1 MVVNTSSKEKPV
13 EISLKESFITL
24 FKVDPDY
31 LTSVGSYIHI
41 GKALINGAVD
51 LTQVI
56 TDSKELTPLPE
67 DDGLQIIDYVK
78 GDCEWWYFDIN
89 DYKSGCF
96 LKIVLH
102 VGTDPLRTRVFPQL
116 AISVNTPEKSESFIH
131 PFVNEELIADTQQ
144 CNLSIRD
151 AVIIWVEYT
160 DHPVYFIKIDI
171 PGYKCNFK
179 FTGEGEGWKPFG
191 KKIPY
196 QSGIKKV
203 DFSWLVPIPKARV
216 EGDFYYKD
224 KQYNLF
230 GATGY
235 HDHNYVRPDRK
246 NPLHLDD
253 LAIKWHWGKSYAG
266 SYTVIFADIY
276 CRTNSTLA
284 LMVSE
289 QNKIIYSSN
298 NLIECSVLSYGFDEY
313 VKVSYPAALHIKSL
327 DVQFP
332 FQAEFVFD
340 KILDRK
346 DLLEGINPVLKFF
359 IKKLIAKPVYH
370 GILSKVR
377 LNIKNN
383 NLEGSGNFETMV
395 FREK

>member
-1 MVVNTSSKEKPV
+1 M
-13 EISLKESFITL
+13 

-56 TDSKELTPLPE
+56 TDPKELTLLPE
-67 DDGLQIIDYVK
+67 DDGLQIVDYVK
-78 GDCEWWYFDIN
+78 GDFEWWYFDIN

-102 VGTDPLRTRVFPQL
+102 VGTDPLRTRVFPQI
-116 AISVNTPEKSESFIH
+116 AISVNTPEKSESFFH
-131 PFVNEELIADTQQ
+131 PFVIEELKADTQQ
-144 CNLSIRD
+144 CNITVRD
-151 AVIIWVEYT
+151 ALKIWEEFN

-179 FTGEGEGWKPFG
+179 FTGEVEGWKPFG

-196 QSGIKKV
+196 QSGKKKV
-203 DFSWLVPIPKARV
+203 DFSWIIPIPKARV
-216 EGDFYYKD
+216 EGDFFYKD
-224 KQYNLF
+224 KQYNLT

-235 HDHNYVRPDRK
+235 HDHNYIKPDRK

-253 LAIKWHWGKSYAG
+253 LAIKWYWGKSYAG
-266 SYTVIFADIY
+266 RYTVIFADIY
-276 CRTNSTLA
+276 CRTNRTLS
-284 LMVSE
+284 LMVAE

-298 NLIECSVLSYGFDEY
+298 NLIDCSVLSFGFDED
-313 VKVSYPAALHIKSL
+313 VKVTYPATLKIKSL

-332 FQAEFVFD
+332 FQAEFDFD

-346 DLLEGINPVLKFF
+346 DLLEGVNPVLKFF
-359 IKKLIAKPVYH
+359 IKKLIAKPAYH

-377 LNIKNN
+377 LNINN
-383 NLEGSGNFETMV
+383 NYLEGSGNFESMV